1 MNKSIGSL
9 EFRSICK
16 GIEIS
21 NEILKQN
28 NIEILYAKS
37 ICPGKFIIIFS
48 GDSQDIKEAVELGQ
62 SLGENYIV
70 ETFVINKVHNQII
83 DGLKSKYE
91 NKNTDGLCVGVME
104 TTKVCSGIK
113 ALDCALKSSDVNLL
127 KIQLAFAIGGKFVFL
142 ISGSVSSVENAI
154 YNSKSI
160 LDEKEI
166 INTAIMPFVHNG
178 LMEKIWR

>member
-16 GIEIS
+16 GIEVS

-28 NIEILYAKS
+28 NVDIVYAKS

-48 GDSQDIKEAVELGQ
+48 GDSQDVKESVALGESLGQ
-62 SLGENYIV
+62 AYIV
-70 ETFVINKVHNQII
+70 ETFVLNKVHNQII
-83 DGLKSKYE
+83 DGLKNKYE

-113 ALDCALKSSDVNLL
+113 ALDYALKSSDVNLL

-154 YNSKSI
+154 SNSKSV

-166 INTAIMPFVHNG
+166 VNTAIMPFVHSG
-178 LMEKIWR
+178 LMEKI

>member
-9 EFRSICK
+9 EFKSICK

-48 GDSQDIKEAVELGQ
+48 GDSQDIKEAVELGI
-62 SLGENYIV
+62 SLGENYVV
-70 ETFVINKVHNQII
+70 ENFIINKVHNQII
-83 DGLKSKYE
+83 DGLKNKYE

-104 TTKVCSGIK
+104 TTKVCPGIK
-113 ALDCALKSSDVNLL
+113 ALDCALKSSDVSLL

-166 INTAIMPFVHNG
+166 VNTAIMPFVHNE
-178 LMEKIWR
+178 LIEKI